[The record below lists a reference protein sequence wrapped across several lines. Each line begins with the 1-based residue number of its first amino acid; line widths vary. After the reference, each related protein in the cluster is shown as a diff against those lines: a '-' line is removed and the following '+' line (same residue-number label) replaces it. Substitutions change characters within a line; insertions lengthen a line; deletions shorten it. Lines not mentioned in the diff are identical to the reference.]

1 MAMKQQRLSPAGCN
15 LIEDF
20 ESDRLVAYPDPATG
34 GAPWTIGRGHTGPDV
49 YKGLTITQAVSDM
62 LFAQDIRTRGEDIIN
77 GLDLEL
83 TQNQFDALVSFVFN
97 IGPGKPGVKDGLVY
111 LRSGGPSTLLRLL
124 RAKNFAGAADQFP
137 LWNKGNGKPMA
148 GLTRRR
154 LAERALFVK
163 AA

>member
-1 MAMKQQRLSPAGCN
+1 MKQQRLSPAGCN

-20 ESDRLVAYPDPATG
+20 ESDRLEAYPDPATG

-49 YKGLTITQAVSDM
+49 YKGLNITQAVSDM

-77 GLDLEL
+77 DFDLEL
-83 TQNQFDALVSFVFN
+83 TQSQFDALVSFVFN

-111 LRSGGPSTLLRLL
+111 LRSGGSSTLLRKL
-124 RAKNFAGAADQFP
+124 RAKDYAGAAEQFL
-137 LWNKGNGKPMA
+137 LWDKAGGKPMA

-154 LAERALFVK
+154 RAERTLFLT
-163 AA
+163 AS